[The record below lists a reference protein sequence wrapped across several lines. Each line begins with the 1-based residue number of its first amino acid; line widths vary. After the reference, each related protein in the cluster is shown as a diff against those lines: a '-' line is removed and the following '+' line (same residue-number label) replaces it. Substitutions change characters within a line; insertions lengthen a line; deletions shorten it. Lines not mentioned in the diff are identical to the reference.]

1 MSHTKKEN
9 DHTVEPTV
17 SGYHVSTIQKGVY
30 GELSKI
36 REELDEAVDAE
47 AQGSSIMLLVELS
60 DLYGALEAVAEKHS
74 MKMDDLKSMSDIT
87 KRAFRSGAR
96 S

>member
-1 MSHTKKEN
+1 MSFTTDN
-9 DHTVEPTV
+9 NSQTVEPTV

-60 DLYGALEAVAEKHS
+60 DLYGALEAVVEKHGKTIS
-74 MKMDDLKSMSDIT
+74 DLKIMSDIT
-87 KRAFRSGAR
+87 KRAFESGAR
-96 S
+96 L